1 MPTPLSSRATP
12 TTSARSAPPPASE
25 PWRLLPPTPRPARTR
40 RYLLLTI
47 NRGKLYRLSTV
58 ASNKRWSKR
67 EEMYKNVVLSFVP
80 KGF

>member
-12 TTSARSAPPPASE
+12 TTSARAAPPPASE

-47 NRGKLYRLSTV
+47 NRGKLYRLSCV
-58 ASNKRWSKR
+58 ATNKRWPKR
-67 EEMYKNVVLSFVP
+67 AELYKNVALPFVP